1 MTTSFEHDSQKD
13 PDLLEQEI
21 NAKREHI
28 SDLVDALE
36 QRLSPGQMV
45 DRVLAY
51 AKGNGGEFFQNL
63 GTTLKNNP
71 VPTTLTVFGLAWL
84 GLNQNRP
91 FNPGPTHQ
99 GPGLGEKLGS
109 AVNTVQDAFAHAGEV
124 LHDASQKARMKAHDV
139 RDRASEL
146 GSGVHDSVGAS
157 ADSLRNSAHKVADQT
172 TALKGQFEHL
182 LQEQPLVVAALGIAL
197 GAALGAALPST
208 RKEDELMGASS
219 DRLTDTLKAKGSEVK
234 TSVEQSM
241 DDAGS
246 SERLHSHEDQPMK
259 HSDGK
264 TGDKVP
270 NPISSEQAQRGESA
284 PNQVLERPEPNT
296 EAVDKVI
303 TPTSIKEQEEQTREI
318 KRRLDDIGD
327 KASH

>member
-1 MTTSFEHDSQKD
+1 MTTSFEQDAQKD

-71 VPTTLTVFGLAWL
+71 VPATLTVLGLAWL

-91 FNPGPTHQ
+91 FNPGPAHL
-99 GPGLGEKLGS
+99 GPGLGEKLS
-109 AVNTVQDAFAHAGEV
+109 DAVDTVKDAFAHAGEAV
-124 LHDASQKARMKAHDV
+124 HDASQKVRMKAHDV

-146 GSGVHDSVGAS
+146 GSGARDSMGAS
-157 ADSLRNSAHKVADQT
+157 ADNLRHSAHRVADQT
-172 TALKGQFEHL
+172 AALKGQFDHL
-182 LQEQPLVVAALGIAL
+182 LQEQPLVLAALGIAL

-208 RKEDELMGASS
+208 RKEDQVMGASS
-219 DRLTDTLKAKGSEVK
+219 DRLTDSLKAKGSEVK
-234 TSVEQSM
+234 ASVEESVDQ
-241 DDAGS
+241 AGGNAS
-246 SERLHSHEDQPMK
+246 TQPVR
-259 HSDGK
+259 HPEGSDL
-264 TGDKVP
+264 
-270 NPISSEQAQRGESA
+270 SA
-284 PNQVLERPEPNT
+284 GLGF
-296 EAVDKVI
+296 
-303 TPTSIKEQEEQTREI
+303 TP
-318 KRRLDDIGD
+318 
-327 KASH
+327 